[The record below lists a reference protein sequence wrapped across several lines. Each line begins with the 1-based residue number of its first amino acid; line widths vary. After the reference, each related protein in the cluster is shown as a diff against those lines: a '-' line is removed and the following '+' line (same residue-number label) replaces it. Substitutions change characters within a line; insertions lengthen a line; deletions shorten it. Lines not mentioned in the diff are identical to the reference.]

1 VPEHTPGALPPAAV
15 VVGTHKRQFIKAKNL
30 EVTEAVI
37 RSATAG
43 LKEAEASA
51 TSVLNDLFAP
61 MSRKRAKDLG
71 LTEEQESRYV
81 NRLGRD
87 VEASG
92 ALDKIALGKRKRPCY
107 GRWLT

>member
-15 VVGTHKRQFIKAKNL
+15 VAGTHKWQFIKAKNL